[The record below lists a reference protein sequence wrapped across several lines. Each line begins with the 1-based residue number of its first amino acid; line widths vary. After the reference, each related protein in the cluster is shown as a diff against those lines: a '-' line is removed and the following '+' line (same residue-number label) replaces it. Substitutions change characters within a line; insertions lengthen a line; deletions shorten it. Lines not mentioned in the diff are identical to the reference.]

1 MGWRRCVG
9 DSLGELSVRL
19 AEWLDIGTPVVEDAR
34 RHRRGAQ
41 LWMPRS
47 CRSDLACRETVRQL
61 RRWEHAL
68 RDDPGPRFWGEC
80 GWTVRQAEQH
90 ALVLGATRA
99 GKTQILSRVL
109 RSAIALGWRCV
120 IVDAK
125 GEYTRWLM
133 GEKPSLTALL
143 APWDR
148 RSPVWL
154 LSEDLRTRG
163 DADDTARTL
172 LPDRVEG
179 HEPFWVRAARG
190 VVKGILLH
198 EMAAGRP
205 WGWDAVW
212 RWVMRGRGYVVSQF
226 VRAAETAPIAE
237 EIAQIDG
244 KQSTS
249 SADVWKTIVTY
260 LEPLADL
267 AAAWP
272 MPASLPEYANA
283 WSAQRWLRGFYAPVL
298 VLPLP
303 TRFGVLAET
312 TVRLALEALARAI
325 LSLPDD
331 PARKILFVLDE
342 FASLGEME
350 AVGKLLRQASAK
362 GVGVLIGV
370 QDLGSVRAAWGRDGA
385 ESILSACGTLFA
397 LRLGDPS
404 LAEYAARALAGRRE
418 IEERLQTA
426 SRQTGG
432 ARDSTSTSEHVRID
446 DEWVVRPEELIGL
459 PNMRAYVRAAGWP
472 QIVSLGWEPELL
484 PQRAPAVEE
493 AEWVTRPL
501 TMRQRFGQPEKLDD
515 GATGTRPSGASRGR
529 EAGDDPSSELRFGWT

>member
-1 MGWRRCVG
+1 MGWMRYVG
-9 DSLGELSVRL
+9 DWLSDCIARL
-19 AEWLDIGTPVVEDAR
+19 AEWLDIGAPVGEDAR
-34 RHRRGAQ
+34 RHRRGARLWVPQSCRPDIAYRETTRRLQ
-41 LWMPRS
+41 LWER
-47 CRSDLACRETVRQL
+47 
-61 RRWEHAL
+61 AL
-68 RDDPGPRFWGEC
+68 RDEPGPRFWGQC

-99 GKTQILSRVL
+99 GKTQILARAL
-109 RSAIALGWRCV
+109 RSAIAQGWRCV

-133 GEKPSLTALL
+133 GERPRLTALL

-148 RSPVWL
+148 RSPAWL

-163 DADDTARTL
+163 DADDMARTL

-179 HEPFWVRAARG
+179 HDPFWVRTARG

-212 RWVMRGRGYVVSQF
+212 RWVVRGRGYVISQF
-226 VRAAETAPIAE
+226 VRAEETAPIAQ

-272 MPASLPEYANA
+272 TPASLPAYVNA
-283 WSAQRWLRGFYAPVL
+283 WSAQRWLRGPHAPVL

-303 TRFGVLAET
+303 SRFGVLAGT

-331 PARKILFVLDE
+331 PGRKILFVLDE

-350 AVGKLLRQASAK
+350 AVGKLVRQASAK

-370 QDLGSVRAAWGRDGA
+370 QDLGSVRAAWGKDRA
-385 ESILSACGTLFA
+385 ESILSACGTLFV

-404 LAEYAARALAGRRE
+404 LAEYAVRALAGRRE
-418 IEERLQTA
+418 IEERLHTA
-426 SRQTGG
+426 SQHTGG
-432 ARDSTSTSEHVRID
+432 GRASTSTGEQVRID
-446 DEWVVRPEELIGL
+446 DEWVVRPEEVIGL

-472 QIVSLGWEPELL
+472 QIVSLAWQPELL
-484 PQRAPAVEE
+484 PQRAPALEE

-501 TMRQRFGQPEKLDD
+501 TMRQRPGPAEKLDE
-515 GATGTRPSGASRGR
+515 GAVGAKPSGASRPP
-529 EAGDDPSSELRFGWT
+529 EADDKSSSGLRFGWT